1 MTACSRLDLA
11 NEPFFPAPR
20 LRLRSFSYVTN
31 PFLGVTFHCLDGR
44 TSVQR
49 GRVRQRRGKTVVP
62 VSNPISP
69 ENRNHTTDEPA
80 EALMKSNRNPLMFA
94 FLMVASLFFI
104 WGFCHAML
112 DVLNKH
118 FQNILN
124 VSRTQSGLVQTSVF
138 GAYLLM
144 GLPAALLI
152 RRIGYQRGILVGLA
166 VLAFGAFLF
175 IPAGLVFQTF
185 WSFCLA
191 LFVLSCGLACIETAA
206 NPYVTVLGPKEG
218 AAGRLSVAQA
228 FNSCA
233 YIIAPTVGGLLL
245 FGHKAEAGAPVDF
258 HTLIL
263 PYAVLGCVVLVI
275 FGFFA
280 FIKLPSIE
288 DGVKAEEGGDT
299 STFKAHLTH
308 QPHFTWGVAT
318 QFHSIIAQIGVNAF
332 AVNYIVENAI
342 VKDASGATLTS
353 PLFAW
358 YGSLTHAATPE
369 ATAAYV
375 ISLAMILY
383 AAGRFSGAA
392 LSRKIKPNVMLAIY
406 GLANSIVIVLAIAD
420 IKMVSWMIL
429 PLCWLFMSIMFP
441 FIFAMSV
448 RNLGP
453 QTKIAASFHVIAVGA
468 AGSIAAVLMGWLWD
482 RYHSVGVSLA
492 LPLVCFIATAIYG
505 LAYPSLLKKSSTAT

>member
-1 MTACSRLDLA
+1 
-11 NEPFFPAPR
+11 
-20 LRLRSFSYVTN
+20 
-31 PFLGVTFHCLDGR
+31 
-44 TSVQR
+44 
-49 GRVRQRRGKTVVP
+49 
-62 VSNPISP
+62 
-69 ENRNHTTDEPA
+69 
-80 EALMKSNRNPLMFA
+80 MKSTRNSLLFA

-124 VSRTQSGLVQTSVF
+124 VSKAQSGLVQTSVF
-138 GAYLLM
+138 GAYLLVGM
-144 GLPAALLI
+144 PAALLI

-191 LFVLSCGLACIETAA
+191 LFILSCGLACIETAA

-233 YIIAPTVGGLLL
+233 YILAPFLGGYLL
-245 FGHKAEAGAPVDF
+245 FGKKAEAGAPVDF

-275 FGFFA
+275 FGVFS

-288 DGVKAEEGGDT
+288 DGLKAEPGDDT
-299 STFKAHLTH
+299 TIFKAHLTR
-308 QPHFTWGVAT
+308 QPHFTWGVFT
-318 QFHSIIAQIGVNAF
+318 QFLYIISQIGINAF
-332 AVNYIVENAI
+332 AVNYIVNNAV
-342 VKDASGATLTS
+342 VKDASGATSTA

-358 YGSLTHAATPE
+358 YGSVTHAGTPD

-375 ISLAMILY
+375 ITFAMILY
-383 AAGRFSGAA
+383 AVGRFSGAPIA
-392 LSRKIKPNVMLAIY
+392 RVIKPNLMLALY
-406 GLANSIVIVLAIAD
+406 GIANSIVILLAIAD

-429 PLCWLFMSIMFP
+429 PLSWLFMSIMFP

-453 QTKIAASFHVIAVGA
+453 QTKIAASFHVMAVGA
-468 AGSIAAVLMGWLWD
+468 AGSISAVLMGWLWD
-482 RYHSVGVSLA
+482 RYHSVGISFT
-492 LPLVCFIATAIYG
+492 LPLIGFIATTIYG
-505 LAYPSLLKKSSTAT
+505 LVYPRLLEKSGRAAQPAS

>member
-1 MTACSRLDLA
+1 MLCAVARFPVWNSVSS
-11 NEPFFPAPR
+11 FPAGKIDFGSGADNVLLIRRP
-20 LRLRSFSYVTN
+20 SM
-31 PFLGVTFHCLDGR
+31 
-44 TSVQR
+44 TS
-49 GRVRQRRGKTVVP
+49 K
-62 VSNPISP
+62 
-69 ENRNHTTDEPA
+69 
-80 EALMKSNRNPLMFA
+80 RNPLLFA

-118 FQNILN
+118 FQNILH

-166 VLAFGAFLF
+166 ILAFGAFLF

-191 LFVLSCGLACIETAA
+191 LFILSTGLACIETAA
-206 NPYVTVLGPKEG
+206 NPYVTVLGPKES
-218 AAGRLSVAQA
+218 AAARLSVAQA

-233 YIIAPTVGGLLL
+233 YILAPAVGGLLL
-245 FGHKAEAGAPVDF
+245 FGHKAVAGAPVDF

-263 PYAVLGCVVLVI
+263 PYTVLGCVVLLI
-275 FGFFA
+275 FAVFS
-280 FIKLPSIE
+280 FIKLPTIE
-288 DGVKAEEGGDT
+288 NGGAKQVEEDA
-299 STFKAHLTH
+299 STFKAPLGR
-308 QPHFTWGVAT
+308 QPHFVWGVVT
-318 QFHSIIAQIGVNAF
+318 QFLYIIAQIGVNAF
-332 AVNYIVENAI
+332 AVNYIVENAV
-342 VKDASGATLTS
+342 VKDASGATTTS

-358 YGSLTHAATPE
+358 YGSLTHAATPD

-375 ISLAMILY
+375 VTFAMILY
-383 AAGRFSGAA
+383 AVGRFSGAA
-392 LSRKIKPNVMLAIY
+392 ISKVLKPNVMLALY
-406 GLANSIVIVLAIAD
+406 GIANAAVLVVAIAD
-420 IKMVSWMIL
+420 IKMVSWIIL

-448 RNLGP
+448 RNLGA

-468 AGSIAAVLMGWLWD
+468 AGSIAAVLIGWLWD
-482 RYHSVGVSLA
+482 RYHSVGISFAV
-492 LPLVCFIATAIYG
+492 PLICFIATTIYG
-505 LAYPSLLKKSSTAT
+505 LAYPSLLEKSAKASQPVRAEDAKVHI

>member
-1 MTACSRLDLA
+1 M
-11 NEPFFPAPR
+11 
-20 LRLRSFSYVTN
+20 
-31 PFLGVTFHCLDGR
+31 R
-44 TSVQR
+44 T
-49 GRVRQRRGKTVVP
+49 
-62 VSNPISP
+62 
-69 ENRNHTTDEPA
+69 
-80 EALMKSNRNPLMFA
+80 NRNPLLFA
-94 FLMVASLFFI
+94 FLMVASLFFV

-124 VSRTQSGLVQTSVF
+124 VSKAQSGLVQTSVF

-152 RRIGYQRGILVGLA
+152 RRIGYQRGILVGLV
-166 VLAFGAFLF
+166 VLAVGAFLF
-175 IPAGLVFQTF
+175 IPAGLVFRTF

-191 LFVLSCGLACIETAA
+191 LFILSTGLATIETAA
-206 NPYVTVLGPKEG
+206 NPYVTVLGPKDG

-233 YIIAPTVGGLLL
+233 YILAPFLGGLLL
-245 FGHKAEAGAPVDF
+245 FGKKAEEGAPVDF
-258 HTLIL
+258 GSLIL

-275 FGFFA
+275 FGVFS

-288 DGVKAEEGGDT
+288 AGGDKAEAADDA
-299 STFKAHLTH
+299 SAFKAPLVR
-308 QPHFTWGVAT
+308 QPHFMWGVAT
-318 QFHSIIAQIGVNAF
+318 QFLYIVAQIGINAF

-342 VKDASGATLTS
+342 TKDAAGVTS
-353 PLFAW
+353 TAPLFAW
-358 YGSLTHAATPE
+358 YESFTHAATPD

-375 ISLAMILY
+375 VTFAMILY
-383 AAGRFSGAA
+383 AVGRFTGAPISRAVKPHLLLA
-392 LSRKIKPNVMLAIY
+392 LY
-406 GLANSIVIVLAIAD
+406 GIANSIVILLAIAD

-448 RNLGP
+448 RNLGA

-482 RYHSVGVSLA
+482 RYHSVGISFT
-492 LPLVCFIATAIYG
+492 LPLIGFVATTVYG
-505 LAYPSLLKKSSTAT
+505 LWYPRLLEKSGKAA

>member
-1 MTACSRLDLA
+1 
-11 NEPFFPAPR
+11 
-20 LRLRSFSYVTN
+20 
-31 PFLGVTFHCLDGR
+31 
-44 TSVQR
+44 
-49 GRVRQRRGKTVVP
+49 
-62 VSNPISP
+62 
-69 ENRNHTTDEPA
+69 
-80 EALMKSNRNPLMFA
+80 
-94 FLMVASLFFI
+94 
-104 WGFCHAML
+104 ML

-118 FQNILN
+118 FQNIL
-124 VSRTQSGLVQTSVF
+124 SLSKTQSGLVQTSVF
-138 GAYLLM
+138 GAYLIM

-191 LFVLSCGLACIETAA
+191 LFILSCGLACIETAA

-233 YIIAPTVGGLLL
+233 YILAPTVGGLLL

-258 HTLIL
+258 HSLIL

-275 FGFFA
+275 FGVFS

-288 DGVKAEEGGDT
+288 DGDKADEDADPT
-299 STFKAHLTH
+299 IFKAHLTH
-308 QPHFTWGVAT
+308 QPHFIWGVAT
-318 QFHSIIAQIGVNAF
+318 QFLYIVAQIGINAF
-332 AVNYIVENAI
+332 AVNYIVENAM
-342 VKDASGATLTS
+342 VKDAAGTTS
-353 PLFAW
+353 TAPLFAW
-358 YGSLTHAATPE
+358 YASLTHAATPE

-375 ISLAMILY
+375 ISFAMILY
-383 AAGRFSGAA
+383 AAGRFSGAP
-392 LSRKIKPNVMLAIY
+392 LSRVIKPNVMLAIY
-406 GLANSIVIVLAIAD
+406 GIANSIVLLLAIAD
-420 IKMVSWMIL
+420 IKLVSWMIL

-448 RNLGP
+448 RNLGA

-482 RYHSVGVSLA
+482 RYHSVGISFT
-492 LPLVCFIATAIYG
+492 LPLIGFIATTIYG
-505 LAYPSLLKKSSTAT
+505 LAYPRLLEKSAKAV

>member
-1 MTACSRLDLA
+1 MNTTTA
-11 NEPFFPAPR
+11 
-20 LRLRSFSYVTN
+20 
-31 PFLGVTFHCLDGR
+31 
-44 TSVQR
+44 
-49 GRVRQRRGKTVVP
+49 
-62 VSNPISP
+62 
-69 ENRNHTTDEPA
+69 TDRPPEPA
-80 EALMKSNRNPLMFA
+80 MRSNRNPLLFA

-118 FQNILN
+118 FQNILG
-124 VSRTQSGLVQTSVF
+124 VSKTQSGLVQTSVF

-144 GLPAALLI
+144 ALPAALLI
-152 RRIGYQRGILVGLA
+152 RRIGYQRGILVGLV
-166 VLAFGAFLF
+166 VLAIGAFLF
-175 IPAGLVFQTF
+175 IPAGLVFKTF
-185 WSFCLA
+185 WSFCFA
-191 LFVLSCGLACIETAA
+191 LFILSTGLACIETAA
-206 NPYVTVLGPKEG
+206 NPYVTVLGPKDG

-275 FGFFA
+275 FGA
-280 FIKLPSIE
+280 FSLVKLPVIE
-288 DGVKAEEGGDT
+288 HGGSKAEEANDPT
-299 STFKAHLTH
+299 IFKAPLSR
-308 QPHFTWGVAT
+308 QPHFICGVVT
-318 QFHSIIAQIGVNAF
+318 QFLYIIAQIGINAF

-342 VKDASGATLTS
+342 IKDASGTTS
-353 PLFAW
+353 SAPLFSW
-358 YGSLTHAATPE
+358 YASITHAATPD

-375 ISLAMILY
+375 ITFAMILY
-383 AAGRFSGAA
+383 AVGRFTGAPMA
-392 LSRKIKPNVMLAIY
+392 RVIKPNLMLALY
-406 GLANSIVIVLAIAD
+406 GIANAIVILLAIAD

-453 QTKIAASFHVIAVGA
+453 QTKIAASFHVMAVGA

-482 RYHSVGVSLA
+482 RYHSVGISFT
-492 LPLVCFIATAIYG
+492 LPLIGFIATTIYG
-505 LAYPSLLKKSSTAT
+505 LVYPRLLEKSGQAT